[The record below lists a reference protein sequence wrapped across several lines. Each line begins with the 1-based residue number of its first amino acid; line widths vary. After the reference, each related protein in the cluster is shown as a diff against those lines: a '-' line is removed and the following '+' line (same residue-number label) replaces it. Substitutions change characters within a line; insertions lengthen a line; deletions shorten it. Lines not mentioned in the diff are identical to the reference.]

1 MSEPVA
7 FPWDVCIH
15 RESSLVDWL
24 STYLGTPQAERL
36 VNLGSVYVNRQRRD
50 ENMILYPRDALR
62 VHRNPRRFF
71 SEDSNWKMRII
82 ANHTDY
88 LIINKPAGIP
98 VHPTCDNNKENVL
111 ALLQTFL
118 AIKLWV
124 VHRLDIATSG
134 LMVIGKNLSFC
145 QEFQKRMESQQI
157 RKEYHCLI
165 QRPVA
170 TGIHTHFMGN
180 RARAPFHALIKQEPL
195 TKPCSLEVISCDP
208 ISVEPPHYWRAHVLL
223 YTGKQHQIRAQF
235 AALGS
240 PIVGDLLYGSTQEMA
255 QTDSRCE
262 KISLF
267 STRLQLGP
275 SETCWE
281 LTP

>member
-24 STYLGTPQAERL
+24 GTYLGALHAEQL

-50 ENMILYPRDALR
+50 ENMGLQRGDALR

-71 SEDSNWKMRII
+71 PEDSHWKQRII

-98 VHPTCDNNKENVL
+98 VHPTCDNNKENLL

-118 AIKLWV
+118 GIKLWV

-134 LMVIGKNLSFC
+134 LMVMGKNLSFC
-145 QEFQKRMESQQI
+145 QEFQKKLESQEI
-157 RKEYHCLI
+157 TKEYHCI
-165 QRPVA
+165 IEQPIA

-180 RARAPFHALIKQEPL
+180 RTRAPFPALTKQEL
-195 TKPCSLEVISCDP
+195 GTKPCSLEVISCNP
-208 ISVEPPHYWRAHVLL
+208 ISDLPPHYWKARVLL
-223 YTGKQHQIRAQF
+223 HTGKQHQIRAQF
-235 AALGS
+235 ATLGR
-240 PIVGDLLYGSTQEMA
+240 PIIGDFLYGSTQLMA
-255 QTDSRCE
+255 HTDPGCE
-262 KISLF
+262 KISLY
-267 STRLQLGP
+267 STGLQLGP
-275 SETCWE
+275 LEPFWE
-281 LTP
+281 LTS